1 VRKIE
6 KWQLNKNYKRRN
18 IMKTI
23 TQSLGY
29 LTLASAVLVG
39 CMTSTN
45 PATAEHDTEKTS
57 MMNKEMAMKKDTM
70 KKEQKLNDLQIAHTA
85 YTAGAIDIRYAHLAL
100 ALSDNP
106 EVRQFAE
113 LMIRDHTAVNN
124 KALALVQKLQI
135 TPQDNPTSQQLTEQA
150 TKIRTELSQL
160 RGDAFAKR
168 YAANEL
174 GYHQTVNNVVEN
186 TFIPQA
192 QNTELKALLTAALQT
207 FKVHEGHAETM
218 NKKVM

>member
-1 VRKIE
+1 MNTFTKSF
-6 KWQLNKNYKRRN
+6 L
-18 IMKTI
+18 T
-23 TQSLGY
+23 

-39 CMTSTN
+39 CMTAN
-45 PATAEHDTEKTS
+45 GPATAEQSMGQAHMTKTR
-57 MMNKEMAMKKDTM
+57 MTKEEAAAP
-70 KKEQKLNDLQIAHTA
+70 KLNDLEIAHIA

-100 ALSDNP
+100 ALSEDP
-106 EVRQFAE
+106 EVLNFAE

-135 TPQDNPTSQQLTEQA
+135 TPQDNAMSQQLSQQA
-150 TKIRTELSQL
+150 QQIREELSQL
-160 RGDAFAKR
+160 RGKELAKR

-186 TFIPQA
+186 TFIPTA
-192 QNTELKALLTAALQT
+192 QNHELKALLTAALQT
-207 FKVHEGHAETM
+207 FKVHEGHAEAM

>member
-1 VRKIE
+1 M
-6 KWQLNKNYKRRN
+6 N
-18 IMKTI
+18 TI
-23 TQSLGY
+23 TKSFGY

-39 CMTSTN
+39 CMSTTN
-45 PATAEHDTEKTS
+45 PATAEYDGEKS
-57 MMNKEMAMKKDTM
+57 AMMKKEVAMKKDAMQKVSMKKDAM
-70 KKEQKLNDLQIAHTA
+70 KKESELNDLQIAHIA

-124 KALALVQKLQI
+124 KALALVKKLQI
-135 TPQDNPTSQQLTEQA
+135 TPQDNPTSQQLSEQA
-150 TKIRTELSQL
+150 KKIRTELSQL

-186 TFIPQA
+186 TFIPNA
-192 QNTELKALLTAALQT
+192 KNAELKALLTAALQT

-218 NKKVM
+218 NQKVM